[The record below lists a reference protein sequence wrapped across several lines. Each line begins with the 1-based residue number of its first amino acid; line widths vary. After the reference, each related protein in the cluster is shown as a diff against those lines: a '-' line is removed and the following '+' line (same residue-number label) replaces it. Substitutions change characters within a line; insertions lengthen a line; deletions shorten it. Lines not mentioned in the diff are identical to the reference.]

1 MCTLSVKMDDKVV
14 NRLKPLFDGDGALNR
29 WIESVLHK
37 AMEEYAEQYE
47 LSVKKNSSA
56 EDLIKRLK
64 EIEGDPEAFFKMGG
78 ILGKPQAGFSWDELR
93 NEAIYDRYGI

>member
-1 MCTLSVKMDDKVV
+1 MDDKVV

-47 LSVKKNSSA
+47 LAVKKNSSA
-56 EDLIKRLK
+56 EDLIRRLK

-78 ILGKPQAGFSWDELR
+78 ILGKPQADFSWDELR
-93 NEAIYDRYGI
+93 DEAIYDRYGI

>member
-1 MCTLSVKMDDKVV
+1 MDDKVV

-47 LSVKKNSSA
+47 LAVKKKNFGRRP
-56 EDLIKRLK
+56 DK
-64 EIEGDPEAFFKMGG
+64 ETERD
-78 ILGKPQAGFSWDELR
+78 
-93 NEAIYDRYGI
+93 